1 MVLRQQTGTEEKL
14 SGPSLR
20 HHALPRT
27 PPPLFPAFS
36 QTNFPLFSPVSLF
49 VALVALPFSFS
60 PSNFLLS
67 PHSSLFALPP
77 QIVVYPNRSC
87 SLLSHHRIQPKQHC
101 LYSPALVTL
110 LRGATE
116 PCPPIT
122 LGAQG
127 YNTSLRAGS
136 CQLVITAEK
145 ETHTRVHKHIHTAP
159 LAPSLIRGPS
169 PSNGPE

>member
-1 MVLRQQTGTEEKL
+1 MVLRQQTGIEEKL

-20 HHALPRT
+20 HHALLRT

-36 QTNFPLFSPVSLF
+36 RTNFPLFSPVPLF
-49 VALVALPFSFS
+49 VALVALPFSLS

-77 QIVVYPNRSC
+77 QIVGLAVCCPT
-87 SLLSHHRIQPKQHC
+87 IG
-101 LYSPALVTL
+101 YSQSSIASPLHPRPRHSSTG
-110 LRGATE
+110 GATE